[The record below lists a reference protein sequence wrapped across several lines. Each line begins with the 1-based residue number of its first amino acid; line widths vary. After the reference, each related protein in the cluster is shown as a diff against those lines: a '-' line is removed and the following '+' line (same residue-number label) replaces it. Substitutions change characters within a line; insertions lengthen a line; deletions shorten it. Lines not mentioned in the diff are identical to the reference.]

1 MKVKLPSRVQLL
13 ATPWTAAYQAPPS
26 MGFSRQEYWSGVPL
40 PSPAQPY
47 RKQMEGCQYLT
58 WICRIKIRYQ
68 LPCLIRYLRD
78 LAEAC
83 HLGWTTQKHGQEE
96 LPHARGQGQW
106 PGGATLRHVQ
116 GAMAARAQESQEE
129 LLHVQGQEGWL

>member
-1 MKVKLPSRVQLL
+1 
-13 ATPWTAAYQAPPS
+13 
-26 MGFSRQEYWSGVPL
+26 
-40 PSPAQPY
+40 
-47 RKQMEGCQYLT
+47 MEGCQYLT

-116 GAMAARAQESQEE
+116 GAMAARAQESRED
-129 LLHVQGQEGWL
+129 LLQGQEGWL